1 MSLKEA
7 PCGGARDYSA
17 WHSHRLEIVTVSTS
31 HNGILKNHNALGRVH
46 IRALSYWW
54 RISSPTMKTAPFS
67 PNKSLKQD
75 TKISNCL

>member
-7 PCGGARDYSA
+7 PCGRARDFSA
-17 WHSHRLEIVTVSTS
+17 WHSHRLEIVTVPTS
-31 HNGILKNHNALGRVH
+31 HTGILKNHNTLGRVH

-54 RISSPTMKTAPFS
+54 RISSLTMKTAPVP

-75 TKISNCL
+75 TRISNCL